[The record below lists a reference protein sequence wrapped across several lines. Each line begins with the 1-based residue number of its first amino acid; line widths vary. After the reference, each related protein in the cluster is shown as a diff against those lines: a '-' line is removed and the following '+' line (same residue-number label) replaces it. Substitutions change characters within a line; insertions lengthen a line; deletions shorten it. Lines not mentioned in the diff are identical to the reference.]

1 MKIAQV
7 TPVYPPH
14 RGGTGQVAYEYTER
28 LRQRGHAV
36 HVFTPNYRRVE
47 HNPPFVHRVPSPLHV
62 GNAAFTPA
70 LYHRLTGFDLV
81 HLHYPFFGGAE
92 PTVVRKAIK
101 GDHALVLSYYMD
113 AAADGVKGLIFDL
126 HRRMF
131 LPWILSHADRVPVSS
146 IDYARTSALAHVN
159 GALDRVEIH
168 PFGVDVNRFHPGE
181 EPWLRSSLGI
191 PPGEYVI
198 VFVGGLDAAHHFKGF
213 PVLVEALHALQELP
227 WHLVV
232 VGDGK
237 LRGRFEALVNSRQL
251 GGQIHFAGNVSD
263 EALPRYYRL
272 ADIHVFPSTARAE
285 AFGLVALEAA
295 ATGIPTIASNLPGVR
310 TMVLDH
316 ETGLRVPPHDSS
328 KLREAI
334 RLLLAQNELRLR
346 LGRRARERVES
357 EFSWDPLIDR
367 LEQTYHAAVA
377 SHRHGVGV
385 GG

>member
-36 HVFTPNYRRVE
+36 HVFTPSYRPVE
-47 HNPPFVHRVPSPLHV
+47 HDPPFVHRVPSPLHV

-92 PTVVRKAIK
+92 PTVLRKAIK
-101 GDHALVLSYYMD
+101 GEHALVLSYYMD
-113 AAADGVKGLIFDL
+113 ATAGGVKGLIFDA
-126 HRRMF
+126 HRRVV
-131 LPWILSHADRVPVSS
+131 LPWILSHADRILVSS
-146 IDYARTSALAHVN
+146 LDYARTSALAHVK
-159 GALDRVEIH
+159 GALERVEAH
-168 PFGVDVNRFHPGE
+168 PFGVDVDRFHPGT
-181 EPWLRSSLGI
+181 EPALRASLGI
-191 PPGEYVI
+191 APDAPVML
-198 VFVGGLDAAHHFKGF
+198 FVGGLDPAHHFKGF
-213 PVLVEALHALQELP
+213 PVLVDALHGLHDLP

-232 VGDGK
+232 VGDGT
-237 LRGRFEALVNSRQL
+237 LRARFEALVHSRSL
-251 GGQIHFAGNVSD
+251 GDRVRFAGNVSD
-263 EALPRYYRL
+263 DALPRYYRL
-272 ADIHVFPSTARAE
+272 ADFHVFPSTARAE

-310 TMVLDH
+310 TVVLDRD
-316 ETGLRVPPHDSS
+316 TGLHVSPHDSS
-328 KLREAI
+328 TLREAI
-334 RLLLAQNELRLR
+334 RLLLAQHELRLR

-357 EFSWDPLIDR
+357 ECSWDPLIDR

-377 SHRHGVGV
+377 SHVMV
-385 GG
+385 SA